1 MPKPYSSDIRQRV
14 AKYLSKKSKHRNIA
28 KRLDISLSSVKRY
41 AKIYK
46 KDKSIKP
53 LERKVS
59 GRKITDLEALETFVK
74 NNNHLSLSDM
84 ANKWK
89 NISPEGLRKA
99 IKNKLGYSFKK
110 SLGFTKK
117 GGKKHEDCF

>member
-1 MPKPYSSDIRQRV
+1 MPKPYSNDIRKRV

-46 KDKSIKP
+46 NDKSIKP
-53 LERKVS
+53 LERKYS
-59 GRKITDLEALETFVK
+59 GRKIKDLEALETFVK
-74 NNNHLSLSDM
+74 NNSNLSLFDM

-89 NISPEGLRKA
+89 NISAEGLRKV

-117 GGKKHEDCF
+117 GKKRREDCF

>member
-1 MPKPYSSDIRQRV
+1 MPKPYSSDIRKRV
-14 AKYLSKKSKHRNIA
+14 AKYLSKKSKYKNIA
-28 KRLDISLSSVKRY
+28 KRLDISVSTVKRY

-46 KDKSIKP
+46 KDKSIKS
-53 LERKVS
+53 LERKIS
-59 GRKITDLEALETFVK
+59 SRKIKNLEELEAFVK

-89 NISPEGLRKA
+89 NISAEGLRKA

-110 SLGFTKK
+110 SLGYIRNETK
-117 GGKKHEDCF
+117 